1 MLSSPG
7 LYIHFPWCVKKCP
20 YCDFNSHPIK
30 GVAPQKE
37 YFAAVAEDLTHQQM
51 TYGSKKYRSV
61 FFGGGTPSLASP
73 RYIEDVLSAT
83 NLDESA
89 EVTLE
94 LNPGALE
101 FSNLSELRSAGVNR
115 ISMGAQSFND
125 KHLNSLGRIHESREI
140 FSAFESI
147 RDTGFTNINIDLMW
161 GLPHQTVT
169 QAIKDLEQALALE
182 PEHLSWYQ
190 LTIEPNTYFHHHPP
204 PQPDHDT
211 LFEIQQQG
219 QALLHQHGFNGYE
232 ISAYEKNHQACRHN
246 INYWEFG
253 DYLGIGAG
261 AHGKITHS
269 ETGSIFRYWN
279 IKHPKRYLQAQA
291 PYQQSLKTLHPDQL
305 PEEYMMNAL
314 RLKRHC
320 SLAAF
325 EERTGLSRQHIES
338 TLQHLHQEQLI
349 TRDPDKFSLTELGE
363 RFTDNV
369 VMAFLNT

>member
-37 YFAAVAEDLTHQQM
+37 YFAAVAQDLTHQQM

-73 RYIEDVLSAT
+73 HYIEDVLSAT
-83 NLDESA
+83 NLDESV

-161 GLPHQTVT
+161 GLPHQTVS
-169 QAIKDLEQALALE
+169 QAIKDLEQAVALE
-182 PEHLSWYQ
+182 PEHISWYQ
-190 LTIEPNTYFHHHPP
+190 LTIEPKTEFYKNRPKLP
-204 PQPDHDT
+204 RDPT
-211 LFEIQQQG
+211 LTQIEEEG
-219 QALLHQHGFNGYE
+219 LRLLSEHRYLRYE
-232 ISAYEKNHQACRHN
+232 ISAFAQESFECRHN
-246 INYWEFG
+246 LNYWNFG
-253 DYLGIGAG
+253 DYLGVGAG
-261 AHGKITHS
+261 AHGKLTFLNRVIRTQKPSQPRIYQNQPS
-269 ETGSIFRYWN
+269 ETLILSITQKDLILEF
-279 IKHPKRYLQAQA
+279 
-291 PYQQSLKTLHPDQL
+291 
-305 PEEYMMNAL
+305 MMNAL
-314 RLKRHC
+314 RLVDGADW
-320 SLAAF
+320 SSF
-325 EERTGLSRQHIES
+325 ERNTGLLISDVES
-338 TLQHLHQEQLI
+338 IWSQL
-349 TRDPDKFSLTELGE
+349 TDLGLVNPNKCQTTPFGYRNLDSVLE
-363 RFTDNV
+363 HFC
-369 VMAFLNT
+369 F